1 MSGARMITASGI
13 MKTEDQNMTH
23 QQHLTRL
30 ATETAGQLRRLGCQV
45 LAATAINGR
54 PWIKAKLPDRLSP
67 KDRIHILASAWQA
80 PAVVEWRVK

>member
-1 MSGARMITASGI
+1 MNQT
-13 MKTEDQNMTH
+13 
-23 QQHLTRL
+23 QHLSR
-30 ATETAGQLRRLGCQV
+30 ATSDTCGNLRRLGCKI

-80 PAVVEWRVK
+80 PAIVEWRVK

>member
-1 MSGARMITASGI
+1 
-13 MKTEDQNMTH
+13 MTN
-23 QQHLTRL
+23 QQHLSRL
-30 ATETAGQLRRLGCQV
+30 TTDTAGNLRRLGCQV